1 MTFSHA
7 IGRWRRPGL
16 PPADDRHRSGAG
28 SADSAGGAARYA
40 AFQLSA
46 GSITLPNALA
56 APLAA
61 VSVAVFVSA
70 PWIDQRLVWCE
81 WVGLAAALLMVGR
94 IRGWWGEV
102 WTLLAAATALAIAF
116 HWAPEVLSY
125 AMNAEPHVGLLAT
138 APIVLWDAVR
148 LALPFWF
155 ASRVVADPLRAWL
168 PAALLATA
176 LEAFMPAVFPWK
188 LGYAQ
193 IAWPALVQS
202 ADLFGPEVTTFVLYA
217 HAGMLAWIVHA
228 ISCVAGT
235 GGRCAWS
242 VLAGSRASLLTLAV
256 CGINLAYGLGSIS
269 FWSGETEAAPT
280 LTVLLVQANPE
291 DEGGVD
297 ALRAI
302 TRRESRAACR
312 TPGLVCWPEC
322 SGGSYDARLESL
334 ADPGRVADLSRPPH
348 KGMRPLEQPACPL
361 LFGGTIYTGHAEKPR
376 TLYQS
381 AILIDASEAILG
393 CYHKRYLMP
402 FGEYV
407 PGTDLYPDLRR
418 YFAMQDEFKAGTDA
432 RVLTALH
439 GQRLGVMLC
448 YEDMIPNAA
457 RSLVHESANVLVS
470 LINGSAFTAPLTL
483 AQHRL
488 LSQLRA
494 VECRRSLVRCA
505 ATGETC
511 VISPMGEVTA
521 SLPLHA
527 RDALLAEVP
536 LLESTTLACR
546 IGPAFP
552 LACGAAAAALAFARR
567 RAFRWGAHR
576 PPGQPRVS

>member
-1 MTFSHA
+1 MTFSHV
-7 IGRWRRPGL
+7 IGRWKRPGL
-16 PPADDRHRSGAG
+16 PPADDGRRSRAG
-28 SADSAGGAARYA
+28 VSARYWA
-40 AFQLSA
+40 IPLRIDSRALQ
-46 GSITLPNALA
+46 NAPT

-61 VSVAVFVSA
+61 VSIAIFVAA

-81 WVGLAAALLMVGR
+81 WVGVAAALLMVGR
-94 IRGWWGEV
+94 IRGWWGEL
-102 WTLLAAATALAIAF
+102 WTLLAAAAALGIAF
-116 HWAPEVLSY
+116 HWAPEVLAY

-155 ASRVVADPLRAWL
+155 ASRIVADPLRAWL

-193 IAWPALVQS
+193 IAWPVVVQS

-217 HAGMLAWIVHA
+217 HAGMLAWLIHA
-228 ISCVAGT
+228 MSWVAES
-235 GGRCAWS
+235 GGRHGWS
-242 VLAGSRASLLTLAV
+242 GLAVPRASLCALAV
-256 CGINLAYGLGSIS
+256 CLLNLAYGLVAMAS
-269 FWSGETEAAPT
+269 WSGEIESAPT
-280 LTVLLVQANPE
+280 LTVRLVQANADDE
-291 DEGGVD
+291 DGVD

-302 TRRESRAACR
+302 TRQETRAACG

-322 SGGSYDARLESL
+322 SGGSYDARLDSL
-334 ADPGRVADLSRPPH
+334 ADPDRVADLSRPPH
-348 KGMRPLEQPACPL
+348 KGMRPLEAPACPL
-361 LFGGTIYTGHAEKPR
+361 LFGGKIYTGHPEKPHAI
-376 TLYQS
+376 YQS
-381 AILIDASEAILG
+381 AILIDASESILG
-393 CYHKRYLMP
+393 CYHKRHLMP

-407 PGTDLYPDLRR
+407 PGTDIYPDLRLH
-418 YFAMQDEFKAGTDA
+418 FSMQDEFKAGTDA
-432 RVLTALH
+432 RVLTWDE
-439 GQRLGVMLC
+439 GPRLGVMLC
-448 YEDMIPNAA
+448 YEDMIPGAA

-511 VISPMGEVTA
+511 VISPTGEVMG

-527 RDALLAEVP
+527 RDALIADVP
-536 LLESTTLACR
+536 LLETITLASR
-546 IGPAFP
+546 VGPAFP
-552 LACGAAAAALAFARR
+552 LACGAAAAALAFLSR
-567 RAFRWGAHR
+567 RAFR
-576 PPGQPRVS
+576 